1 MSSSTG
7 LTFADTPSL
16 LVDLDK
22 MEANLKEMADVAADA
37 GVALRPH
44 VKTHKS
50 PELARLQLEYGAAGI
65 TVAKIGEAEVMAD
78 AGITDIRIAYPIVG
92 QAKLGRLGRLLRS
105 ADVSVSLDSAEVAEG
120 LSNLGQRMSR
130 RIPIL
135 LKVNTG
141 LDRVGSLPGQ
151 ESLRLAEQ
159 IGALPGIE
167 LVGLLTHEGHAL
179 RSRSRE
185 EAKER
190 AVRAGEAI
198 VQTAELLRGSG
209 FNIREVSV
217 GSTPTPRDNAHVS
230 GVTEIRPGT
239 YIFNDL
245 NEMTIGVATEATVA
259 LTVLA
264 TVVSIPADD
273 RAIIDA
279 GSKTLSS
286 DGLVPA
292 PDSGFGYIRGH
303 PDIRIDHLTE
313 EHGILAL
320 DAARDRLKIGQQLE
334 IIPNHV
340 CPVVN
345 LADVMYGM
353 RQGRLERE
361 IAVLARGKNR

>member
-1 MSSSTG
+1 MADNNVEA
-7 LTFADTPSL
+7 FRDTPSL

-50 PELARLQLEYGAAGI
+50 PGLARLQLDYGAAGI

-92 QAKLGRLGRLLRS
+92 EAKLARLERLMERADVSISLDSIEAARGLSDLGERLGR
-105 ADVSVSLDSAEVAEG
+105 
-120 LSNLGQRMSR
+120 Q
-130 RIPIL
+130 IPIL

-159 IGALPGIE
+159 IGALPGVD

-179 RSRSRE
+179 RSHSRD

-190 AVRAGEAI
+190 AVRAGEAM

-209 FNIREVSV
+209 FDIREVSV
-217 GSTPTPRDNAHVS
+217 GSTPTARDIAYVS

-264 TVVSIPADD
+264 TVVSIPADN

-279 GSKTLSS
+279 GSKTLST

-292 PDSGFGYIRGH
+292 PDSGFGYVRGH

-313 EHGILAL
+313 EHGILFL
-320 DAARDRLKIGQQLE
+320 DAARDKLNIGEQLE

-353 RQGRLERE
+353 RRGKLERE
-361 IAVLARGKNR
+361 IPVSARGKNR